1 VRTTPAER
9 IQGRV
14 RAPKPQQRVFP
25 IFPAG
30 GAGRGPRLH
39 LTSATACMMPGNI
52 RFRVARQ
59 NEIGSLRDMRSGTRF
74 WRALSAAPFTRARL
88 FPAMVSRAESFGLES
103 RSSILPNI
111 REQGPR
117 RSSTAVNDWNAWLR
131 RLALGG
137 SGQRNV
143 YSLNWRQARSTDDRR
158 QPFEGAS
165 NGRKPA

>member
-1 VRTTPAER
+1 MTGRADYTGRAHTRSSSSPEAPAA
-9 IQGRV
+9 G
-14 RAPKPQQRVFP
+14 FP

-103 RSSILPNI
+103 PQLDFT
-111 REQGPR
+111 EYPR
-117 RSSTAVNDWNAWLR
+117 AGTEEVLDGCERLE
-131 RLALGG
+131 RLAPEVG
-137 SGQRNV
+137 SGRV
-143 YSLNWRQARSTDDRR
+143 GTAKCIFAELA
-158 QPFEGAS
+158 AS
-165 NGRKPA
+165 PIN